1 MASASAP
8 PCTLFASGEASRA
21 FTGAGPAGVAA
32 VLRGVLQRNP
42 LQSLRFSAS
51 QHLQHLQH
59 RVASRVRIRER
70 GAGAF
75 ARGFGGVASVASVA
89 RLKCIYISMTSPQ
102 HPLQRLAVA
111 ARQGVADH
119 LCSIGSAAPQA
130 IKYPR
135 KFNGLGPAGRLGGAR
150 AGNGVLV
157 VRASRSWA
165 RGGELVERLALAL
178 DQAETGPIGARSPV
192 GAPPVASES
201 VRSQHVRAG
210 SGLTHRANRGAASC
224 QNPTP
229 PSIRDPHPRR
239 STAPSSR
246 APFGAAAAPLGAGLV
261 RRGAGAEPWKAGRG
275 GAGCQGSGAAK
286 TGVPPT
292 KGSGEVAHG

>member
-8 PCTLFASGEASRA
+8 PCTLFASGDVSRA
-21 FTGAGPAGVAA
+21 SMGFGPAGVAG
-32 VLRGVLQRNP
+32 VLRGVLRRNI

-70 GAGAF
+70 GASAY
-75 ARGFGGVASVASVA
+75 ARGSGGVASVASVA

-102 HPLQRLAVA
+102 RLLQRPA
-111 ARQGVADH
+111 AASRQGVAD
-119 LCSIGSAAPQA
+119 LACSIGSAAPQA

-135 KFNGLGPAGRLGGAR
+135 KFNGLGPVGRIGLAR

-157 VRASRSWA
+157 ARASRSWR
-165 RGGELVERLALAL
+165 RGRALGARLALGL
-178 DQAETGPIGARSPV
+178 DQGETGPIGAWSPV
-192 GAPPVASES
+192 GTPPVASES
-201 VRSQHVRAG
+201 ACFQGVRAG

-224 QNPTP
+224 QNPPP
-229 PSIRDPHPRR
+229 PSIPTPHPRR
-239 STAPSSR
+239 SATPSSI
-246 APFGAAAAPLGAGLV
+246 APFGAAAAPLGASLV
-261 RRGAGAEPWKAGRG
+261 RRGAGADPVNAGRG
-275 GAGCQGSGAAK
+275 GAGCQGSGAANK
-286 TGVPPT
+286 GVLQP